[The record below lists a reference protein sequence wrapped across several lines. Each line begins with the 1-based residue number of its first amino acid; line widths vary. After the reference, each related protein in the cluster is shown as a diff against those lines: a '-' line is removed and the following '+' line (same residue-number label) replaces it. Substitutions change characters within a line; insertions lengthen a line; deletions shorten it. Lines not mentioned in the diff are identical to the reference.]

1 MPTRSQ
7 RYEDIP
13 TSYSENTVDID
24 YKAEWEKLNCR
35 MKEMELRHEEELNRN
50 DSEWMRK
57 MAELDER
64 RVRELNEVKKE
75 LNYNKN
81 IVKSVL
87 HIRED

>member
-1 MPTRSQ
+1 MTTRSQ

-13 TSYSENTVDID
+13 VEGASNVGID
-24 YKAEWEKLNCR
+24 YEKEYHRLNAEIQMMRLQ
-35 MKEMELRHEEELNRN
+35 HEEELNRN

>member
-1 MPTRSQ
+1 METRVSKHANIS
-7 RYEDIP
+7 DG
-13 TSYSENTVDID
+13 TTVGID
-24 YKAEWEKLNCR
+24 YEKEYHRLNAQIQ
-35 MKEMELRHEEELNRN
+35 EMRLQHEEELNRN

-81 IVKSVL
+81 IIKSVL

>member
-1 MPTRSQ
+1 MEVVESRVSKYSDVNQKPVVGMN
-7 RYEDIP
+7 YE
-13 TSYSENTVDID
+13 
-24 YKAEWEKLNCR
+24 AEYERVCAR

-75 LNYNKN
+75 LNYNRN

>member
-1 MPTRSQ
+1 MEHVKGA
-7 RYEDIP
+7 YEETIDM
-13 TSYSENTVDID
+13 D
-24 YKAEWEKLNCR
+24 YKSAYEECQRR

-64 RVRELNEVKKE
+64 RVREVNEVKKE
-75 LNYNKN
+75 LNYNRN

>member
-1 MPTRSQ
+1 MESRASKYSDVIQTPVVGMN
-7 RYEDIP
+7 YEVE
-13 TSYSENTVDID
+13 YERVC
-24 YKAEWEKLNCR
+24 AR
-35 MKEMELRHEEELNRN
+35 MKEMELQHEEELNRN

-57 MAELDER
+57 IAELDER

-75 LNYNKN
+75 LNYNRN

>member
-1 MPTRSQ
+1 MESGTKLKTMDMDYKQAYEESQ
-7 RYEDIP
+7 R
-13 TSYSENTVDID
+13 
-24 YKAEWEKLNCR
+24 R
-35 MKEMELRHEEELNRN
+35 MKEMELIHQEELTRN
-50 DSEWMRK
+50 DNEWMRK
-57 MAELDER
+57 MAEQDER